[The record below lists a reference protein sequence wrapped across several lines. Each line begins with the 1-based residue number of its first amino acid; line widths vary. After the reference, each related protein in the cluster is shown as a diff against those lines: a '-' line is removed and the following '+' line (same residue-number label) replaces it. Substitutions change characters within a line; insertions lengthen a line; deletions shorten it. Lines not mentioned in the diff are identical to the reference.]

1 LLTVCSTLPD
11 VFATGVYRLVS
22 GVSRV
27 QVLASNVT
35 EWMKTTHIGLIT
47 VYLVQPTVSG
57 IIG

>member
-1 LLTVCSTLPD
+1 